1 MAKQKTVSDEIVVSA
16 LMCTATMKE
25 AAELAGLSTR
35 ALYDR
40 MSDGEFKG
48 LYAAAKADLL
58 RQTSKSL
65 NNRLEAAINT
75 IAGIMDDESNNA
87 AVRLQAAQT
96 ILNNAAK
103 FADRLQTI
111 EIEQSRQQEANNCGF
126 TFWK

>member
-16 LMCTATMKE
+16 LMCTPTMKE

-65 NNRLEAAINT
+65 NDRLEAAITT

-111 EIEQSRQQEANNCGF
+111 ETEQSRQQEANNCGF

>member
-1 MAKQKTVSDEIVVSA
+1 
-16 LMCTATMKE
+16 MCTATIKD

-58 RQTSKSL
+58 RKTSKSL
-65 NNRLEAAINT
+65 NDKLETAIDTIAAI
-75 IAGIMDDESNNA
+75 MSDENNNV

-103 FADRLQTI
+103 FADRVQNAETA
-111 EIEQSRQQEANNCGF
+111 QSQQQAANASSF
-126 TFWK
+126 SFWR

>member
-25 AAELAGLSTR
+25 AAELAGLSAR

-111 EIEQSRQQEANNCGF
+111 ETEQSRQQEANNCGF

>member
-65 NNRLEAAINT
+65 NNRLEAAIIT

-111 EIEQSRQQEANNCGF
+111 ETEQSRQQEANNCGF